1 MWSRSNPQCDDL
13 LPLCQ
18 EPEVQ
23 ERGSCPWCVPGMT
36 AAGEGAWGAWWC
48 RGVSAGHPEHRP
60 LEGKGFSCCE
70 QRLCLWELLATEQ
83 LSACSGSVLPVLC
96 PSGDAVVGPSSYSC
110 S

>member
-1 MWSRSNPQCDDL
+1 MWSRSNPQCDEL

-23 ERGSCPWCVPGMT
+23 ERGSCPWCVPGMA

-70 QRLCLWELLATEQ
+70 QRLCLQELLATGTAECLFWLRSSRSVPQ
-83 LSACSGSVLPVLC
+83 WGLSG
-96 PSGDAVVGPSSYSC
+96 GTK
-110 S
+110 